1 MDQINSQDEFW
12 MKHALRLAHK
22 AWDMNEV
29 PVGAV
34 LVQGNQLISE
44 GWNQSITLNDPSA
57 HAEMI
62 AVREGGAVLNNYR
75 LVDTTLY
82 VTLEPCPMCAGLLVH
97 ARINRIVYG
106 AGDYKTGAAGSVMNL
121 LQDPK
126 LNHQVDITGGIL
138 ADECAELISSFFKYR
153 REQKK
158 LSKLAGKMD
167 SDVSDTK

>member
-12 MKHALRLAHK
+12 MKHALMLAQK

-62 AVREGGAVLNNYR
+62 AVRQGGAALRNYR

-97 ARINRIVYG
+97 ARVNRIVYG

-126 LNHQVDITGGIL
+126 LNHQVDITGGVL
-138 ADECAELISSFFKYR
+138 EVECAELISSFFKYR